1 MNLDICNEIAEKVLS
16 DGNHS
21 ENGKHCGSL
30 FDLECQYALS
40 FIFRKDG
47 VADLLSEF
55 NYLKP
60 FVDETVDTDMYNA
73 FYLNALVVKN
83 NNCVGRHI
91 DTTLSGWV
99 GCTVTSQKTSVL
111 YLRVPDDIVGGK
123 LNLYEGSNIR
133 RIKPETGKMISFSGG
148 TPHSVSYAFT
158 DHERISL
165 VLESYYLMED
175 SYSKIPKY
183 EKDE

>member
-1 MNLDICNEIAEKVLS
+1 MDLDICNEIAEKVLS

-21 ENGKHCGSL
+21 ENGKFSGSL
-30 FDLECQYALS
+30 FNVEYKYAMS

-47 VADLLSEF
+47 VADLLSEC

-60 FVDETVDTDMYNA
+60 FVDKTVDTDMYNA
-73 FYLNALVVKN
+73 FYLNALVIKN
-83 NNCVGRHI
+83 NNCVERHI
-91 DTTLSGWV
+91 DSTLSGWV
-99 GCTVTSQKTSVL
+99 DTPITSQKTSVL

-123 LNLYEGSNIR
+123 LNLYEGTDII
-133 RIKPETGKMISFSGG
+133 RIKPETGKLISFSGE

-175 SYSKIPKY
+175 LYSKIPKY
-183 EKDE
+183 SKD